1 MTFDVR
7 GFLRD
12 RRTPLKEKMARLHQL
27 IEEARPKGEYL
38 HFRTVTSPAGPR
50 VTARDLGGPG
60 EAEKIMMAS
69 NNYLG
74 LTKHPHVMERAR
86 AALDEWG
93 VGAGGPNTI
102 QGWSTPAQALEAD
115 LAEFKGCEAA
125 ILSPSGYSAN
135 VGAVTALV
143 GPGDAFVT
151 DELDHASIVDAGRF
165 SGADFYTFRHR
176 DPDDL
181 RRVLEELRGHRGTKL
196 VVTCGVFSMS
206 GHVPPLGDYVE
217 LTREHDAM
225 LMVDDAHGTG
235 VLGPTGRGSTE
246 HCGVTGAVDIVMGT
260 FSKAFGCYGGF
271 VAGSAPLVTYLR
283 HFARATMF
291 SAALSPMVIGAVHGA
306 LEVMRDDPEPLRQ
319 VTENAAWMKATLAD
333 VGFDV
338 GESLTPII
346 PVMIRDEGKCLHL
359 VRAAYEAGLFLSM
372 VQYPAVPKG
381 TERIRLTV
389 AADHTTQD
397 LEQAAAILVRLGREQ
412 GLV

>member
-1 MTFDVR
+1 MSFDVR
-7 GFLRD
+7 AFLRD
-12 RRTPLKEKMARLHQL
+12 RRTPLREKMARLHQL
-27 IEEARPKGEYL
+27 IEEARPRGEYL

-50 VTARDLGGPG
+50 VTARDLDGGG
-60 EAEKIMMAS
+60 EAEKIMLAS

-74 LTKHPHVMERAR
+74 LTRHPQVVARAR
-86 AALDEWG
+86 QALDEWG

-102 QGWSTPAQALEAD
+102 QGWSTLAQALEAD
-115 LAEFKGCEAA
+115 LAAFKGCEAA

-135 VGAVTALV
+135 IGAVTALV

-165 SGADFYTFRHR
+165 SGADFYTYRHR

-181 RRVLEELRGHRGTKL
+181 RRVLEELRDHPGTRL

-206 GHVPPLGDYVE
+206 GHVPPLGAYVE
-217 LTREHDAM
+217 LCREHGAL

-246 HCGVTGAVDIVMGT
+246 HCGVHGEVDVVMGT

-291 SAALSPMVIGAVHGA
+291 SAALSPMVLGAVHGA
-306 LEVMRDDPEPLRQ
+306 LEVMRDDPEPLRK
-319 VTENAAWMKATLAD
+319 VTENAAFMKATLAD
-333 VGFDV
+333 AGFDV
-338 GESLTPII
+338 GESLTPIV
-346 PVMIRDEGKCLHL
+346 PVMIRDEERCLRL
-359 VRAAYEAGLFLSM
+359 VASAYQAGLFLSM

-389 AADHTTQD
+389 AADHTRAD
-397 LEQAAAILVRLGREQ
+397 LEEAAAILVRLGREQ